1 MFKKILIAN
10 RGEIACRIIKTA
22 RKMKIKTV
30 SVYSDAD
37 RNSEHVLM
45 SDESYYIGKSDAN
58 DSYLNQQKILK
69 VCKEANVDAVHPGY
83 GFLSEN
89 ATFTKL
95 LKQND
100 IVFIGPSFS
109 AIHAMGDKIK
119 SKEIA
124 KSAKVNIVPGFM
136 GEINDSKH
144 AIKISKE
151 IGFPI
156 MIKASAGGGG
166 KGMRIAYDEKDV
178 EESFNRASSEAKKS
192 FGDGRMFIEK
202 YVENPRHIEIQ
213 IIADNHGNI
222 VSLGERECSI
232 QRRNQKVIE
241 EAPSSFLDDIL
252 RKEMSTQAIK
262 LSAKVGY
269 TSAGTVEFIV
279 DNNRNFYFLEMNTRL
294 QVEHPVTELITGI
307 DLVEE
312 MIKIAAGEKL
322 SFTQKDIKLK
332 GWSLES
338 RIYAEDPYK
347 EFLPSIGRL
356 KRYHA
361 PEEEIS
367 KNKIIRN
374 DTGVKEGDEIT
385 IFYDPMI
392 AKLSTWAN
400 NREDAINAM
409 LSSLDRFMLQGVK
422 NNISFLSAVISDND
436 FKKGKISTSFIEQKF
451 SEGFKGLSFKSY
463 EEIIYLC
470 ILTVNFDQ
478 LQRNYQNLRES
489 SSYYVE
495 IEDQFNKKK
504 YLSKEYNIID
514 QGKYFGVSRYE
525 GIKIFDKVYNKL
537 NIRFEKSYENNL
549 CQFSLLFEKKMI
561 FNFYCDLKFDFP
573 NTVLKY
579 RGIFIKGVLKNKN
592 SVEFSKYLKD
602 IKAIDSSNQLKCPM
616 PGKLIEILVDVG
628 LDVEAGDKL
637 CIVEAMKME
646 NVLLATKKGK
656 IKKIN
661 FKVNDILSVGTVIM
675 EF

>member
-1 MFKKILIAN
+1 MIGIQVL
-10 RGEIACRIIKTA
+10 
-22 RKMKIKTV
+22 
-30 SVYSDAD
+30 AD
-37 RNSEHVLM
+37 
-45 SDESYYIGKSDAN
+45 G
-58 DSYLNQQKILK
+58 QGQ
-69 VCKEANVDAVHPGY
+69 
-83 GFLSEN
+83 
-89 ATFTKL
+89 
-95 LKQND
+95 
-100 IVFIGPSFS
+100 
-109 AIHAMGDKIK
+109 AIH
-119 SKEIA
+119 
-124 KSAKVNIVPGFM
+124 
-136 GEINDSKH
+136 
-144 AIKISKE
+144 
-151 IGFPI
+151 
-156 MIKASAGGGG
+156 
-166 KGMRIAYDEKDV
+166 
-178 EESFNRASSEAKKS
+178 
-192 FGDGRMFIEK
+192 
-202 YVENPRHIEIQ
+202 
-213 IIADNHGNI
+213 
-222 VSLGERECSI
+222 LGERDCSV
-232 QRRNQKVIE
+232 QRRHQKVIE
-241 EAPSSFLDDIL
+241 EAPSSFLNDIL

-470 ILTVNFDQ
+470 VLTVNFDQ
-478 LQRNYQNLRES
+478 LQRNYQNLSES

-504 YLSKEYNIID
+504 YLSKEYNIIV

-525 GIKIFDKVYNKL
+525 GIKIFDKVYKKL

-549 CQFSLLFEKKMI
+549 CQFSLLF
-561 FNFYCDLKFDFP
+561 
-573 NTVLKY
+573 
-579 RGIFIKGVLKNKN
+579 
-592 SVEFSKYLKD
+592 
-602 IKAIDSSNQLKCPM
+602 
-616 PGKLIEILVDVG
+616 
-628 LDVEAGDKL
+628 
-637 CIVEAMKME
+637 
-646 NVLLATKKGK
+646 
-656 IKKIN
+656 
-661 FKVNDILSVGTVIM
+661 
-675 EF
+675 